1 MVLTH
6 ICADIEYWCYMY
18 YMLSILI
25 CRGWPTLWSWYIT
38 FTYMPAVSLTG
49 VTNIG
54 TIKNGYVMITQIK
67 QIYWWQ
73 GQDFEVELI

>member
-18 YMLSILI
+18 YILSILI
-25 CRGWPTLWSWYIT
+25 CRGWPTLWSWYVT
-38 FTYMPAVSLTG
+38 LTYMPAVSLTG

-54 TIKNGYVMITQIK
+54 TIKKWV
-67 QIYWWQ
+67 
-73 GQDFEVELI
+73 